1 MMYRLLEN
9 MHGGVDVVLCPY
21 IQHLWLKL
29 WVTASCCISTHLCIT
44 GCDQISTYHQETT
57 VTFQAHAVAGI
68 KGNPW
73 ICALEL
79 KLESHQL
86 VWEAA

>member
-1 MMYRLLEN
+1 MMYRVLEN

-21 IQHLWLKL
+21 IQHLWQKL
-29 WVTASCCISTHLCIT
+29 SATTSCCISTRLCIT

-57 VTFQAHAVAGI
+57 VTFLAPCGDGHQREPV
-68 KGNPW
+68 
-73 ICALEL
+73 EL
-79 KLESHQL
+79 HSGAHQL